1 MNWQHRLPTR
11 EDIVTEA
18 YPVEPSGLT
27 RSTLTRLLRTVD
39 PEASVER
46 FSILGGQSFGD
57 GDNKVSTAGRAE
69 VEVQCAGQPPRKM
82 ILKLCR
88 PDVALQPLYRN
99 EVAFYRQ
106 VRPDL
111 DLEVPVAFGADF
123 DEGSGTFGLILE
135 DLRERGGTF
144 PNVTTRVTLPQ
155 LRSLL
160 DILARLHAHFWESTD
175 LLHRLSVIQ
184 SHVEGELFDFFMN
197 PGSVPMLVRSEIANE
212 QFKRELV
219 EWIGTEEPALYDA
232 VLRAQRHQ
240 ATLPFTLCHGDC
252 HIGNTYLLPGDRGG
266 LLDWQLT
273 ARGSWVHDI
282 SYLII
287 TALSVAQRRD
297 QERGLIG
304 YYLERL
310 AHYGV
315 CQPPT
320 PEEAWYEYRLAA
332 NWCLYIGWLT
342 TPKTHYGWEIT
353 ACNVIRLSA
362 AVADLGSVALA
373 ADLP

>member
-1 MNWQHRLPTR
+1 
-11 EDIVTEA
+11 VTEA
-18 YPVEPSGLT
+18 YPVEPSGLS
-27 RSTLTRLLRTVD
+27 RSTLTRLLRAIDSHAEV
-39 PEASVER
+39 AG

-57 GDNKVSTAGRAE
+57 GESKVSTAGRAE
-69 VEVQCAGQPPRKM
+69 VEVQCAGRPAARM
-82 ILKLCR
+82 VIKLCR

-111 DLEVPVAFGADF
+111 DLEIPAVFGADF
-123 DEGSGTFGLILE
+123 DEESGTFGLILE
-135 DLRERGGTF
+135 DLRDRGATF
-144 PNVTTRVTLPQ
+144 PNVTTAVTLTQ
-155 LRSLL
+155 LHSLL
-160 DILARLHAHFWESTD
+160 DLLARLHAHFWQNAD
-175 LLHRLSVIQ
+175 LQGRLSVIQ
-184 SHVEGELFDFFMN
+184 SHVEGELFDFFMT
-197 PGSVPMLVRSEIANE
+197 PESVPALVRSEIATE

-219 EWIGTEEPALYDA
+219 EWIGTDEAILYDA
-232 VLRAQRHQ
+232 VRRVQRHQ
-240 ATLPFTLCHGDC
+240 ATRPFTLCHGDC

-273 ARGSWVHDI
+273 ARGSWAHDI

-287 TALSVAQRRD
+287 TALSVADRRNR
-297 QERGLIG
+297 ERQLIR
-304 YYLERL
+304 YYLDRL
-310 AHYGV
+310 ARYGV
-315 CQPPT
+315 DQVPAE
-320 PEEAWYEYRLAA
+320 EEAWYEYRLAA

-362 AVADLGSVALA
+362 AVADLGSVSLA

>member
-1 MNWQHRLPTR
+1 M
-11 EDIVTEA
+11 TEA
-18 YPVEPSGLT
+18 YPTEPSSLT
-27 RSTLTRLLRTVD
+27 LATLTRLLRTFD
-39 PEASVER
+39 PEVSVER
-46 FSILGGQSFGD
+46 FRSIGGQSFGD
-57 GDNKVSTAGRAE
+57 GENKVSTAGRAE
-69 VEVQCAGQPPRKM
+69 IEVQCAGQPPRKM
-82 ILKLCR
+82 IIKLCR

-111 DLEVPVAFGADF
+111 DLEIPVAFGADF

-135 DLRERGGTF
+135 DLRDRGGTF
-144 PNVTTRVTLPQ
+144 PNVTTGVTLLQ

-160 DILARLHAHFWESTD
+160 DILARLHANFWQSSD
-175 LLHRLSVIQ
+175 LLGRLSVIQ
-184 SHVEGELFDFFMN
+184 PHVEGELFEFFMS
-197 PGSVPMLVRSEIANE
+197 PDSVPALVRAQIANE

-219 EWIGTEEPALYDA
+219 EWIGTDDAALYDA
-232 VLRAQRHQ
+232 VRRVQRHQ

-297 QERGLIG
+297 KQKELIR
-304 YYLERL
+304 YYLQRL

-315 CQPPT
+315 AQAPT
-320 PEEAWYEYRLAA
+320 EEEAWREYRLAA
-332 NWCLYIGWLT
+332 TWCLYIGWLT

-362 AVADLGSVALA
+362 AVADLGSISLA
-373 ADLP
+373 AALP